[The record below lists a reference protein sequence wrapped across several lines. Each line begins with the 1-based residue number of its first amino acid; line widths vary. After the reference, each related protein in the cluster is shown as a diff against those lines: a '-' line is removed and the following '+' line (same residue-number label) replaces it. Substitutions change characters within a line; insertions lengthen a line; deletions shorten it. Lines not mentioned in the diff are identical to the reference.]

1 MPTEACPKVTRGGQ
15 WKAMISVF
23 YFILILS
30 TAVLFGSEFSVG
42 FFIHP
47 SLARA
52 DHRAFLAAIQ
62 VFARFFGQIMPIW
75 MTLTLLLHLL
85 LLWLTWR
92 WPADHTLLLVAAA
105 TLWIIVIVFSVVGLV
120 PINDRVKSWETARL
134 PDDWASQRRRW
145 DALHA
150 IRVFI
155 IGLAFV
161 ALLLSDKTYP

>member
-1 MPTEACPKVTRGGQ
+1 
-15 WKAMISVF
+15 MISAF

-75 MTLTLLLHLL
+75 MTLTSLLHLF
-85 LLWLTWR
+85 LLWLTWH
-92 WPADHTLLLVAAA
+92 WLAYHTLSLVAAA
-105 TLWIIVIVFSVVGLV
+105 ILWIIIIVFSVVGLV
-120 PINDRVKSWETARL
+120 PINDRVKSWENDRL
-134 PDDWASQRRRW
+134 PDDWEAQRHRW

-150 IRVFI
+150 IRVFF

-161 ALLLSDKTYP
+161 ALLLSWKTYP

>member
-1 MPTEACPKVTRGGQ
+1 MPAEACPKVTRGGEL
-15 WKAMISVF
+15 KAMISAF

-92 WPADHTLLLVAAA
+92 WPAYHTLLLVAAA
-105 TLWIIVIVFSVVGLV
+105 TLWIIVI
-120 PINDRVKSWETARL
+120 
-134 PDDWASQRRRW
+134 
-145 DALHA
+145 
-150 IRVFI
+150 
-155 IGLAFV
+155 
-161 ALLLSDKTYP
+161 